1 MPNTIF
7 SVAAFFLLIISC
19 FIISKNF
26 RKRLSR
32 EEQLVRHHKKR
43 RTFLRSK
50 VRQLFEIEKKHQLNL
65 KVLEGEVEQ
74 LQQDIAIKHS
84 NSRL

>member
-1 MPNTIF
+1 MPNAIF
-7 SVAAFFLLIISC
+7 SIAAFLILSISCLIIYK
-19 FIISKNF
+19 ISQ
-26 RKRLSR
+26 KRLSR

-43 RTFLRSK
+43 RKFLRSK

-65 KVLEGEVEQ
+65 KVLKGEVEQ

>member
-7 SVAAFFLLIISC
+7 TIAAFLILSISCLIIYK
-19 FIISKNF
+19 ISQ
-26 RKRLSR
+26 KRFSKEKLIV
-32 EEQLVRHHKKR
+32 QHHKKR

-74 LQQDIAIKHS
+74 LQQDIATKHS